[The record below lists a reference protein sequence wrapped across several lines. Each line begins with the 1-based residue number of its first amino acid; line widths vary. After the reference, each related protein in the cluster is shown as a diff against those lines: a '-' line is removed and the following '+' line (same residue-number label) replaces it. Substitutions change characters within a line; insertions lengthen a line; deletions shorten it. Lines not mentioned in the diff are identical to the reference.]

1 MHGALLYFRQRN
13 NGRYTRF
20 YPLFLY
26 SFLHG
31 HYTCGYVYRAQNF
44 SGILLWLAGVCPI
57 SALIWYK
64 YIWMH
69 GKIYESISS
78 TFCRTLRKH

>member
-1 MHGALLYFRQRN
+1 MHGALLYFQQRN

-20 YPLFLY
+20 FRY

-31 HYTCGYVYRAQNF
+31 HYTCGDVYRAQNF
-44 SGILLWLAGVCPI
+44 RGIVVWLAGVCPL
-57 SALIWYK
+57 SAWYGIN

-69 GKIYESISS
+69 GKIYKSISS
-78 TFCRTLRKH
+78 TFCRTSPKH